1 METAS
6 ESWNVP
12 SLILKSLITTSTTV
26 STATGKSWNI
36 PSQMLNAIKS
46 PSDTSF
52 NNFEQNYIQPSKAIS
67 KFLNMDSKSFVKP
80 FVQATDTCF
89 FEHEWR
95 FHFDKGAI
103 LTSGLFLFFTILLSL
118 MLLSYGTFKY
128 RTLKRKT
135 NLNQTP
141 IYFANKSTKKSSK
154 IPLLG
159 NQHYPFVR

>member
-12 SLILKSLITTSTTV
+12 NLILKSLITTSTTV
-26 STATGKSWNI
+26 STATGESWNI
-36 PSQMLNAIKS
+36 PSRMLNAIKS

-52 NNFEQNYIQPSKAIS
+52 NNFEQKFIQPIKALS
-67 KFLNMDSKSFVKP
+67 KFLNLDSKSLVKP
-80 FVQATDTCF
+80 IVQAIDKCF
-89 FEHEWR
+89 FEHEGR

-103 LTSGLFLFFTILLSL
+103 LTSGLFLFFTMLLSL
-118 MLLSYGTFKY
+118 MILSYGTFKY

-141 IYFANKSTKKSSK
+141 INFASKSTTKSS
-154 IPLLG
+154 PLLG
-159 NQHYPFVR
+159 NQHNSFVQ

>member
-12 SLILKSLITTSTTV
+12 NLILKSLITTSTT
-26 STATGKSWNI
+26 ATGESWNI
-36 PSQMLNAIKS
+36 PSQIINEKN
-46 PSDTSF
+46 PSTSSF
-52 NNFEQNYIQPSKAIS
+52 KNSGKKYFQPSKALS
-67 KFLNMDSKSFVKP
+67 KILNLDSKPLVKP
-80 FVQATDTCF
+80 LVDTIDKWF
-89 FEHEWR
+89 YAEDGR
-95 FHFDKGAI
+95 FHIDKGAI
-103 LTSGLFLFFTILLSL
+103 LTSGLFLFFTMLLSL

-141 IYFANKSTKKSSK
+141 INFANKSTKKSSK

-159 NQHYPFVR
+159 NQHNSFVQ